1 MSAWHHNLSQHSTLG
16 SYYMLVLKSNFLGL
30 PRCARCV
37 TKDQKLNFVYSWNLN
52 PTTSYICQRLV
63 FSWNLLKNWALL
75 PPPKAGWPKQSHIP
89 TNSCPGQPKQVQTSL
104 PGWGMK
110 IHAKSQERKEGY
122 LTKQKAVPR
131 SKVWNLHGGRE
142 KEVQILIF
150 IWPCSCVLS

>member
-37 TKDQKLNFVYSWNLN
+37 TKDQKLNLVDSWNLN
-52 PTTSYICQRLV
+52 LSMSGIQLKTLEKLGFLTT
-63 FSWNLLKNWALL
+63 LKT
-75 PPPKAGWPKQSHIP
+75 GWPKQSHIP
-89 TNSCPGQPKQVQTSL
+89 TNSCPGQPKQKVQTSL
-104 PGWGMK
+104 PGCGMK
-110 IHAKSQERKEGY
+110 IHAKSQERKKDY
-122 LTKQKAVPR
+122 LTKEKAVPR
-131 SKVWNLHGGRE
+131 SKLWNLHGGRE